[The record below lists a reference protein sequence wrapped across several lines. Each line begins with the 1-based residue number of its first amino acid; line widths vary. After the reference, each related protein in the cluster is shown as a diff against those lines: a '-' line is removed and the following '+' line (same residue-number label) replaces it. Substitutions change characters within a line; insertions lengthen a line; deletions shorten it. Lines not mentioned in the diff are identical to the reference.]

1 MSFGHDQFADAFV
14 GRDLSTPPRALSMT
28 AENGGVGRPRP
39 TFASRAFTLVEL
51 LLVLA
56 LIAVFAAVFIPGVN
70 SILEQMND
78 RGPEQLLSEAVLA
91 ARTDALESGRE
102 VELSYDVEK
111 RQLVYGAAGTRSDAL
126 PAGVTLELL
135 PMQAGASILLGGELS
150 EAQQEPLKRVRF
162 FADGT
167 CEPFRMR
174 VKVSRDAKPRV
185 LVVDPWTCALSSA
198 PTKGGT

>member
-1 MSFGHDQFADAFV
+1 MLPRFEPS
-14 GRDLSTPPRALSMT
+14 PRAEIFRPV
-28 AENGGVGRPRP
+28 ENRPD
-39 TFASRAFTLVEL
+39 RAFTLVEL

-70 SILEQMND
+70 SILDQMND

-91 ARTDALESGRE
+91 ARTEALESGRE
-102 VELSYDVEK
+102 VDLSYDLEK
-111 RQLVYGAAGTRSDAL
+111 RQLVYGAAGARSDAL
-126 PAGVTLELL
+126 PVGITLELL

-174 VKVSRDAKPRV
+174 VKAGRDARPRV
-185 LVVDPWTCALSSA
+185 LVIDPWTCALSPA

>member
-1 MSFGHDQFADAFV
+1 MPL
-14 GRDLSTPPRALSMT
+14 RRTTPESGSRGA
-28 AENGGVGRPRP
+28 
-39 TFASRAFTLVEL
+39 RAFTLVEL

-70 SILEQMND
+70 SILDQMND

-102 VELSYDVEK
+102 VELSYDLEK
-111 RQLVYGAAGTRSDAL
+111 RQLVYGAAETRSDAL
-126 PAGVTLELL
+126 PAGITLELL

-174 VKVSRDAKPRV
+174 VKAGRDAKPRV
-185 LVVDPWTCALSSA
+185 LVVDPWTCALSPA